1 MIQGAQQTII
11 GHQNMLKNYEKN
23 MKLNLKQLII
33 YQNADVSKTKN
44 QITIIGKMVYNKLQL
59 TESRLYDPKA
69 LKTDLNDLK
78 TIEKQLKD
86 IGISANLAD
95 DITLSK
101 TKYYFDYLIRD
112 LVV

>member
-1 MIQGAQQTII
+1 
-11 GHQNMLKNYEKN
+11 

-59 TESRLYDPKA
+59 TESRLYNPKA